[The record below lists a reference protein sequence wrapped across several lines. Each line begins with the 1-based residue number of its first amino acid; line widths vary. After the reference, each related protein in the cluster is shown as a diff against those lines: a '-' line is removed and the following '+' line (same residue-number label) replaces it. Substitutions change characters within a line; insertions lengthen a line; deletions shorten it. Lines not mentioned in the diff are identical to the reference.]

1 MNDLIRV
8 PEQDQWSRLKALVLD
23 SVSSPITRRV
33 YNLGLDEFFAW
44 YRQEPRAGF
53 TKATVAAWRV
63 ALEAR
68 GLRAVSIN
76 VRITAVRKLAVE
88 AADNGLLAPELAS
101 GITRVKGVP
110 SKGVRLGNWLSAR
123 QAQTLLN
130 TPDTATTKGLRDRAI
145 LAVLLGCGLRR
156 SEVAAL
162 TMEHVQQRDG
172 RWCIVDLIGKHGRVR
187 TVPMPTWVK
196 VAIDSWTTNSGL
208 SDGHVFRAVNRAG
221 IAQAPLSEKVVW
233 QLLQRY
239 AAAAGVPGIAPHD
252 PRRTCAKLC
261 RAAGGE
267 LEQIQLL
274 LGHASVQ
281 TTERYLGTKQ
291 DLVHAPNDG
300 IKLRVSRGG
309 GHSELVFQFLTGANG
324 WSLG

>member
-1 MNDLIRV
+1 MTDLIVV
-8 PEQDQWSRLKALVLD
+8 PQPTQWQKLKALVLD
-23 SVSSPITRRV
+23 NVSSPITRRV

-44 YRQEPRAGF
+44 FALEPRAGF

-68 GLRAVSIN
+68 GLGPVSIN

-101 GITRVKGVP
+101 GITRVKGVA
-110 SKGVRLGNWLSAR
+110 SKGVRLGNWLSLK
-123 QAQTLLN
+123 QAQALLN
-130 TPDTATTKGLRDRAI
+130 APDIATMKGLRDRAI
-145 LAVLLGCGLRR
+145 IAVLLGCGLRR

-162 TMEHVQQRDG
+162 TMGHIQQRDG
-172 RWCIVDLIGKHGRVR
+172 RWCIVDLVGKHGRVR

-196 VAIDSWTTNSGL
+196 VAIDTWTSPAGVT
-208 SDGHVFRAVNRAG
+208 DGYVFRSVNRCGQVQGKA
-221 IAQAPLSEKVVW
+221 LSEKVVW
-233 QLLQRY
+233 QMLRPY

-252 PRRTCAKLC
+252 CRRTAAKLC

-281 TTERYLGTKQ
+281 TTERYLGTRQ

-300 IKLRVSRGG
+300 IKLRVA
-309 GHSELVFQFLTGANG
+309 V
-324 WSLG
+324 

>member
-1 MNDLIRV
+1 MTDLIVV
-8 PEQDQWSRLKALVLD
+8 PQAAQWQRLKRLVLD

-44 YRQEPRAGF
+44 YGEEPRPGF

-68 GLRAVSIN
+68 GLGAVSIN

-88 AADNGLLAPELAS
+88 AADNGLLAPELAA
-101 GITRVKGVP
+101 GITRVKGVA
-110 SKGVRLGNWLSAR
+110 SKGVRMGNWLSVK
-123 QAQTLLN
+123 QAQILLN
-130 TPDTATTKGLRDRAI
+130 TPDITTTKGLRDRAI

-162 TMEHVQQRDG
+162 AVSHVQQRDG
-172 RWCIVDLIGKHGRVR
+172 RWCIVDLVGKHGRVR
-187 TVPMPTWVK
+187 TIPMPTWVK
-196 VAIDSWTTNSGL
+196 VAIDAWTGPAGVV
-208 SDGHVFRAVNRAG
+208 DGYVFRPVVRG
-221 IAQAPLSEKVVW
+221 DQVRGDVLSEKVVW
-233 QLLQRY
+233 QMLPPY
-239 AAAAGVPGIAPHD
+239 AKAAGVAGLAPHD
-252 PRRTCAKLC
+252 CRRTAAKLC

-300 IKLRVSRGG
+300 IKLRVA
-309 GHSELVFQFLTGANG
+309 V
-324 WSLG
+324 